1 MNVSVEEKKTEA
13 IARMK
18 EIGISSQTISQFE
31 KHDKISVSEAPFG
44 VFSWIKDEDLE
55 QVREFEQLYD
65 ALVFVVIRDFSPLLG
80 TMDSFLFVSDSPE
93 EWEFERQILKK
104 GQTIAYVY
112 NHDVPEYS
120 ETGTIGIELTTAGG
134 LRRVSF

>member
-1 MNVSVEEKKTEA
+1 MIDKTG
-13 IARMK
+13 RSKTTRLGPGK
-18 EIGISSQTISQFE
+18 E
-31 KHDKISVSEAPFG
+31 
-44 VFSWIKDEDLE
+44 
-55 QVREFEQLYD
+55 
-65 ALVFVVIRDFSPLLG
+65 RDFNQ
-80 TMDSFLFVSDSPE
+80 